1 MSTAQTLTIVISLAV
16 VALALVGLGYWNWK
30 MIIEAEKN
38 TIASAD
44 KGHGSLNKHL
54 DEIKADLRELRKEV
68 GQVGH
73 RLSKIEGWIAGRFG
87 DDTDKE
93 SG

>member
-1 MSTAQTLTIVISLAV
+1 MSTAQTITIVISLAV
-16 VALALVGLGYWNWK
+16 VALALVALGYWNWK

-44 KGHGSLNKHL
+44 KGHNTLNQHL
-54 DEIKADLRELRKEV
+54 DEIKVDLRELKKEV
-68 GQVGH
+68 VQLSH

-87 DDTDKE
+87 DDTE
-93 SG
+93 RQTG

>member
-1 MSTAQTLTIVISLAV
+1 MISFAV

-44 KGHGSLNKHL
+44 KGHDTLKKHL
-54 DEIKADLRELRKEV
+54 DEIKVDLRELKKEV
-68 GQVGH
+68 VQLSH
-73 RLSKIEGWIAGRFG
+73 RLSKTEGWIAGRFG
-87 DDTDKE
+87 DDTEKQT
-93 SG
+93 G

>member
-1 MSTAQTLTIVISLAV
+1 MSTAQTITIVISLAV

-44 KGHGSLNKHL
+44 KGQGTLNKHL
-54 DEIKADLRELRKEV
+54 DEIKADLRDLRKEV
-68 GQVGH
+68 GQVSH

-93 SG
+93 TG

>member
-1 MSTAQTLTIVISLAV
+1 MSTAQTITIVISLAV

-44 KGHGSLNKHL
+44 KGHGTLNKHL
-54 DEIKADLRELRKEV
+54 DEIKGGSSGLEK
-68 GQVGH
+68 GSG
-73 RLSKIEGWIAGRFG
+73 AGRPSTVQDRRLDRG
-87 DDTDKE
+87 PLWR
-93 SG
+93 